1 MSNTYLFLVEAGF
14 SKTKSADDSIKIP
27 QESPEQK
34 FSSHAT
40 LHTNYPFI
48 LYDWSDVRDQRISV
62 KIWLPS
68 GVQAHE
74 VKARVQTGGWQ
85 VNVFTKMPS
94 ELINT
99 EAHRLTYQ
107 DDYGRPFF
115 SKTDVRIVSHANA
128 VAKLKSEAND
138 EEIWTVMKINLPF
151 QVEERF
157 FSDGSITGYHL
168 ARVNDK
174 LMMFLELIGV
184 RSSFKAQYKG
194 KGFQNIGFVLS
205 PEGAQDQGNLCGND
219 ANTPAQQP
227 QQENEQT
234 MHETILRKIQDQFRL
249 QQLELERMRKER
261 EEEKKFW
268 NQFRPQMGVKQDVF
282 VSSPLKKS
290 TASRSA
296 NIGASNSKKASKNSN
311 QNQENLKDPFATGN
325 TTFDDSNMTPKANK
339 KVSPD
344 QNQQQITD
352 LITFANFDANSPN
365 KRQRIGP
372 F

>member
-1 MSNTYLFLVEAGF
+1 MISKTYLFLVEAGF
-14 SKTKSADDSIKIP
+14 LKTKSADDSIKIP
-27 QESPEQK
+27 QEPPEQK
-34 FSSHAT
+34 FSSLAT
-40 LHTNYPFI
+40 LHTTYPFI
-48 LYDWSDVRDQRISV
+48 LYDWSDVRDKRISI

-74 VKARVQTGGWQ
+74 VKARVQNGGTQ
-85 VNVFTKMPS
+85 VNVFTKMPC

-107 DDYGRPFF
+107 DEYGRPYF

-128 VAKLKSEAND
+128 VAKLKLEAND

-184 RSSFKAQYKG
+184 RSNFKAQYKG

-205 PEGAQDQGNLCGND
+205 PEGAQDQGNLCGNE
-219 ANTPAQQP
+219 ANAPVEQP

-234 MHETILRKIQDQFRL
+234 MHEAILRNIQEQFRL
-249 QQLELERMRKER
+249 QQMEIERLRKEH
-261 EEEKKFW
+261 EEEKKLW
-268 NQFRPQMGVKQDVF
+268 SQFQPQMGQKQSVF
-282 VSSPLKKS
+282 VSSPFKTS
-290 TASRSA
+290 TAARSA
-296 NIGASNSKKASKNSN
+296 NRGASDPKTAPKDPSKN
-311 QNQENLKDPFATGN
+311 QANLKDPFATGN
-325 TTFDDSNMTPKANK
+325 INDSNLTPKANK

-352 LITFANFDANSPN
+352 LITFTNFDANSPN
-365 KRQRIGP
+365 KRQRLGP